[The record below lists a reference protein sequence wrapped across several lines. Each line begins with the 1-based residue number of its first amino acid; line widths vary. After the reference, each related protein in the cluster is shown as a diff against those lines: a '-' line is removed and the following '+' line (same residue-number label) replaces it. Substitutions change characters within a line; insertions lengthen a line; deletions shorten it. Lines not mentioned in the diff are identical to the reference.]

1 MGRFAMHNERV
12 AGRMTPSVLLVSEPG
27 IDGVF
32 RHVEG
37 LSRYLVS
44 RGCVPHL
51 AYSSRRGSEG
61 LRVLVAELEAAGA
74 RTIDLEVSN
83 SPALADAKAWARLI
97 ALVREVRPDIIHAH
111 SSKAGALVR
120 PLAPLFPRSR
130 IFYTAHAY
138 FGMGKSRSPKVTF
151 FNGIERALGG
161 IGTTINISP
170 GEARFAREIL
180 GVREER
186 QRIHHNPVNAD
197 FFRPAAPDARRAAR
211 RKLGLPEDALILGTV
226 GRFVPQKDPL
236 TLYRAVAPCLRDTED
251 LHLFHIGWGALEQ
264 TVDEL
269 CAELGIAG
277 KVRRGSYMEDTRS
290 LYHALDALVVTSTY
304 EAGWP
309 IVILEAMACGLP
321 IITTTAPGM
330 SDIGAS
336 GLSHC
341 WTAAV
346 GDVAGVTS
354 GIRGWLAADRTT
366 ATNHRE
372 IVLSRFSVE
381 KCFGGVWSEYMAA
394 LPAVVPV

>member
-1 MGRFAMHNERV
+1 MRNVVERAERDTFRRSSPV
-12 AGRMTPSVLLVSEPG
+12 VLLVSEPG

-61 LRVLVAELEAAGA
+61 LRVLVEELQAAGA
-74 RTIDLEVSN
+74 RTVDLGVSN
-83 SPALADAKAWARLI
+83 SPAPSDAVAMAKLI
-97 ALVREVRPDIIHAH
+97 ALARDVRPDVIHAH

-138 FGMGKSRSPKVTF
+138 FGMGKSRSPKVRF
-151 FNGIERALGG
+151 FNGVEKALGG

-170 GEARFAREIL
+170 DEARFARETL
-180 GVREER
+180 GVRAER
-186 QRIHHNPVNAD
+186 QRIHHNPVNTE
-197 FFRPAAPDARRAAR
+197 FFRPATPEERLAAR
-211 RKLGLPEDALILGTV
+211 RKLGLPVEGRILGTV

-236 TLYRAVAPCLRDTED
+236 TLYRAAAPCLNDTPD

-277 KVRRGSYMEDTRS
+277 KVRRGSYMEDTRV
-290 LYHALDALVVTSTY
+290 LYHALDALAVTSTY

-321 IITTTAPGM
+321 VITTTAPGM
-330 SDIGAS
+330 SDIGSS

-341 WTAAV
+341 WTAPV
-346 GDVAGVTS
+346 GDIEGITS
-354 GIRGWLAADRTT
+354 AVRQWLAAGDPPIT
-366 ATNHRE
+366 TNHRQIACE
-372 IVLSRFSVE
+372 RFSPG
-381 KCFGGVWSEYMAA
+381 KCFGGVWGEYTTAS
-394 LPAVVPV
+394 